1 MGNHRSWAL
10 TGEASGPHLFHDS
23 KIENQWWGGT
33 GKVSADGSGVVY
45 GSYINGGQS
54 YQTDFDRNRGKG
66 GHQIWQEYQHEI
78 DGLADQHGSL
88 LREYLNDEGCWLCHN
103 MNDSKAAYVDM
114 VYVPPKTTV
123 RLSCEIQTSDAGTTF
138 TLPYFFARS
147 AHDMQLTGRRDDG
160 AADTTDMTSTTAQ
173 DIGRGKGFYQ
183 EEQYTNASKGNFENK
198 ELTIQPQKDGYYL
211 NFGVKTTST
220 NIREEPFKLKEPIVR
235 FDRRGIGQSRLDTRV
250 NTQPSLRSN
259 FTTIKKR
266 ISGRI

>member
-1 MGNHRSWAL
+1 
-10 TGEASGPHLFHDS
+10 
-23 KIENQWWGGT
+23 
-33 GKVSADGSGVVY
+33 
-45 GSYINGGQS
+45 
-54 YQTDFDRNRGKG
+54 
-66 GHQIWQEYQHEI
+66 
-78 DGLADQHGSL
+78 L

-103 MNDSKAAYVDM
+103 MNDSKAAYLDM
-114 VYVPPKTTV
+114 IYVPPKTTV

-211 NFGVKTTST
+211 NFGVKTTTT